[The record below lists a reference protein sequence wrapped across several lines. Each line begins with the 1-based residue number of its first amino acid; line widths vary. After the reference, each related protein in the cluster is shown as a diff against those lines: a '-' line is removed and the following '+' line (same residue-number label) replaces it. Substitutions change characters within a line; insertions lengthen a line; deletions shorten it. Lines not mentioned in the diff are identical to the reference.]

1 MKDSSPQT
9 IHLKDY
15 RQPDFWIPQTELH
28 FDLRED
34 KAIVRSDLLI
44 ERNPAGRAGA
54 PLVLDGEKLKL
65 LKVSIDGRELSAG
78 EYEAT
83 PDRLAIARAPDRFHL
98 QVVVEIEPQKNLS
111 CQGLYKSAGM
121 FCTQCEAEAFR
132 AITYFLD
139 RPDVMSVYTVTVEAE
154 KAKYP
159 VLLSNGNPIARRDL
173 EGGRHEVK
181 WHDPFKKP
189 SYLFALIAG
198 DLGVLED
205 TYTTKSGRQVK
216 LEIYARHGLQ
226 DRCRHAMDALKWS
239 MKWDED
245 TYGLEYDLDIYMI
258 VVAEDANMGAMEN
271 KGLNVFNAHYVL
283 ANPQTATDTDYDGIA
298 AVVAHEYF
306 HNWTGNRVTCRD
318 WFQLS
323 LKEGLTVFRDQR
335 FSADHGSEA
344 VNRIEDVVR
353 LRSNQFPEDA
363 GPMAHPIRPQ
373 SYITIDNFY
382 TMTVYEKGAEV
393 IRMIETIV
401 GRDGFRKGM
410 DLYFERHDG
419 QAVTTEDFVA
429 AMADANGVDLTQF
442 RDSWYDQAGTP
453 TIKVT
458 TEFNPGKETF
468 AVTIEQS
475 CAPSPGQ
482 AVKKPY
488 HIPVAVGLLG
498 RDGRDMS
505 LQLVGGTHVSAGDA
519 GQTTQV
525 LHLREPRQTFIFTG
539 VREKPVL
546 SLLRKFSAPVR
557 VEFDWSDEELAFLMA
572 NDSDAFSRWEAAQT
586 LAIRTIKQMISSIQ
600 AGRGAAEIEGATERI
615 VKAFGAVLANETLD
629 PDFKSYMLA
638 MPSETYLAQ
647 FYAVVDV
654 DAIHQ
659 ARETLMRAIAKAHR
673 SSFSSIYAR
682 LLTTPTEGIG
692 PQFAGLRSLKNR
704 TLEYLAIGDDAT
716 GLDLAARQRRE
727 AKNMTDEIGALQ
739 ALNRASSPLR
749 AQEIKGFY
757 EKWKSESLVMNK
769 WLMMQAM
776 SPQASALDD
785 VKRLMNDPI
794 FDKNNPNKVSSL
806 IGGFSRANPVR
817 FHDRSGS
824 GYRFLADQVMEIDT
838 RNPQLAARLA
848 TGFNQW
854 RTFDEGRQEAIR
866 GELKRILAQPG
877 LSSNTYEIVSKAL
890 G

>member
-1 MKDSSPQT
+1 MKDSAPQT
-9 IHLKDY
+9 IYLKDY

-34 KAIVRSDLLI
+34 KTIVRSDLI
-44 ERNPAGRAGA
+44 VERNPAGRAGA

-65 LKVSIDGRELSAG
+65 LKVSIDGRELGSK
-78 EYEAT
+78 EFEAT
-83 PDRLAIARAPDRFHL
+83 DSRLSITVMPDRCHL
-98 QVVVEIEPQKNLS
+98 QIEVEIEPQKNLS

-139 RPDVMSVYTVTVEAE
+139 RPDVMSVFTVTIEAE

-159 VLLSNGNPIARRDL
+159 VLLSNGNPVRRRDL
-173 EGGRHEVK
+173 PGGRHEVT
-181 WHDPFKKP
+181 WNDPFKKP
-189 SYLFALIAG
+189 AYLFALIAG

-205 TYTTKSGRQVK
+205 TYTTGSGRTVK
-216 LEIYARHGLQ
+216 LEIYARHGVQ

-239 MKWDED
+239 MRWDEV

-353 LRSNQFPEDA
+353 LRTNQFSEDA
-363 GPMAHPIRPQ
+363 GPMAHPIRPEA
-373 SYITIDNFY
+373 YITIDNFY

-401 GRDGFRKGM
+401 SREGFRKGM

-442 RDSWYDQAGTP
+442 RESWYDQAGTP
-453 TIKVT
+453 TVKVAT
-458 TEFNPGKETF
+458 TFDPATKTF
-468 AVTIEQS
+468 TVTLEQS

-482 AVKKPY
+482 PVKKPY
-488 HIPVAVGLLG
+488 HIPIAVGLLG
-498 RDGRDMS
+498 KDGRD
-505 LQLVGGTHVSAGDA
+505 LKPTE
-519 GQTTQV
+519 V
-525 LHLREPRQTFIFTG
+525 LHLRESKQTFTFDG
-539 VREKPVL
+539 VQEKPVL

-557 VEFDWSDEELAFLMA
+557 VEFGWSDDELAFLMA
-572 NDSDAFSRWEAAQT
+572 HDSDSFSRWEAAQT
-586 LAIRTIKQMISSIQ
+586 LAIRTIKQMVEMIQ
-600 AGRGAAEIEGATERI
+600 AGRPNEIEGAAARI
-615 VKAFGAVLANETLD
+615 VKAFGAVLGNETLD
-629 PDFKSYMLA
+629 PDFKSYMLL
-638 MPSETYLAQ
+638 MPAESYLAQ
-647 FYAVVDV
+647 FYSVVDV
-654 DAIHQ
+654 DAIYT
-659 ARETLMRAIAKAHR
+659 ARETLMLAIAQAHR
-673 SSFSSIYAR
+673 SSFAAIYDR
-682 LLTTPTEGIG
+682 LLKSGTEGVG
-692 PQFAGLRSLKNR
+692 AQYPGLRSLKNR
-704 TLEYLAIGDDAT
+704 ALHYLTMTDEKAALE
-716 GLDLAARQRRE
+716 LAARQRRE
-727 AKNMTDEIGALQ
+727 AKNMTDEVGALE
-739 ALNRASSPLR
+739 ALKRTSSPLR
-749 AQEIKGFY
+749 AQELAGFY
-757 EKWKSESLVMNK
+757 EKWKNESLVMNK
-769 WLMMQAM
+769 WLMIQAM
-776 SPQASALDD
+776 APIPNVLDD
-785 VKRLMNDPI
+785 VKRLMSDPV

-806 IGGFSRANPVR
+806 IGSFTRANLVR
-817 FHDRSGS
+817 FNDRSGS
-824 GYRFLADQVMEIDT
+824 GYAFLADQVIEIDT

-848 TGFNQW
+848 SGFNQW
-854 RTFDEGRQEAIR
+854 KTLD
-866 GELKRILAQPG
+866 
-877 LSSNTYEIVSKAL
+877 
-890 G
+890 

>member
-1 MKDSSPQT
+1 MKDASPQT
-9 IHLKDY
+9 IFLKDY

-34 KAIVRSDLLI
+34 RAIVRSDLTI
-44 ERNPAGRAGA
+44 ERNPAGRSGA

-65 LKVSIDGRELSAG
+65 VRIAIDGRELAPG

-83 PDRLAIARAPDRFHL
+83 SERLAITNVPDKFHL
-98 QVVVEIEPQKNLS
+98 QLTVEIEPQKNLS

-139 RPDVMSVYTVTVEAE
+139 RPDVMSVFTVTVEAE
-154 KAKYP
+154 KTKYP
-159 VLLSNGNPIARRDL
+159 ILLSNGNPTRRRDL
-173 EGGRHEVK
+173 EGGRHEVT
-181 WHDPFKKP
+181 WNDPFKKP

-205 TYTTKSGRQVK
+205 TYTTGSGRKVK

-283 ANPQTATDTDYDGIA
+283 AKPETATDTDYDGIA

-353 LRSNQFPEDA
+353 LRTNQFSEDA

-401 GRDGFRKGM
+401 SRDGFRKGM
-410 DLYFERHDG
+410 DLYFKRHDG

-429 AMADANGVDLTQF
+429 AMSDANGVDLTQF
-442 RDSWYDQAGTP
+442 RESWYNQAGTP
-453 TIKVT
+453 SIKVS
-458 TEFNPGKETF
+458 TEFDQAKETYS
-468 AVTIEQS
+468 VTIEQM

-482 AVKKPY
+482 AVKQPY

-505 LQLVGGTHVSAGDA
+505 LQLTSGTRIAAGDA
-519 GQTTQV
+519 NQTTQV
-525 LHLREPRQTFIFTG
+525 LHLREPKQTFVFAG

-557 VEFDWSDEELAFLMA
+557 AEYAWSDDELAFLMA
-572 NDSDAFSRWEAAQT
+572 HDSDAFSRWEAAQT
-586 LAIRTIKQMISSIQ
+586 LSIRTIKQMIAAIQ
-600 AGRGAAEIEGATERI
+600 AGR
-615 VKAFGAVLANETLD
+615 
-629 PDFKSYMLA
+629 
-638 MPSETYLAQ
+638 
-647 FYAVVDV
+647 
-654 DAIHQ
+654 
-659 ARETLMRAIAKAHR
+659 
-673 SSFSSIYAR
+673 
-682 LLTTPTEGIG
+682 
-692 PQFAGLRSLKNR
+692 
-704 TLEYLAIGDDAT
+704 
-716 GLDLAARQRRE
+716 
-727 AKNMTDEIGALQ
+727 
-739 ALNRASSPLR
+739 
-749 AQEIKGFY
+749 
-757 EKWKSESLVMNK
+757 
-769 WLMMQAM
+769 
-776 SPQASALDD
+776 
-785 VKRLMNDPI
+785 
-794 FDKNNPNKVSSL
+794 
-806 IGGFSRANPVR
+806 
-817 FHDRSGS
+817 
-824 GYRFLADQVMEIDT
+824 
-838 RNPQLAARLA
+838 
-848 TGFNQW
+848 
-854 RTFDEGRQEAIR
+854 
-866 GELKRILAQPG
+866 
-877 LSSNTYEIVSKAL
+877 SN
-890 G
+890 